1 MLVSPRRGGGVGLG
15 LAVLSAATFGTSGTV
30 GTSLIDAGWT
40 PVSAVTARLSVA
52 ALILTPFAV
61 TQLHG
66 RWPLPARSARTI
78 SAYGVIAVAG
88 AQFCYFSALSHLS
101 VGVALLLEYLG
112 TVLIVGWL
120 WLRRGQRPRPLTVT
134 GGVTAVLGLALVLD
148 LTGAHRLDPVGVLWG
163 LGAAVGLAAYF
174 LVSADTDTA
183 LPPLVLAWSGLA
195 VGALTLAVLGLTGL
209 VNERAPRVDVSVAG
223 QRVSWVLP
231 VLWLSVVAAV
241 VAYAAGIGAARRL
254 GPTVASF
261 VGLTEVLFAV
271 GFAWA
276 VLGQVPARWQLT
288 GGVLIVLGVA
298 LVRVDEL
305 RPPAPSVGVSSVG
318 AASGDATCVAAD
330 PVPTSAPGSR

>member
-1 MLVSPRRGGGVGLG
+1 MVATGRGSGLG

-30 GTSLIDAGWT
+30 GTSLIDAGWA
-40 PVSAVTARLSVA
+40 PVSAVTARVAVA
-52 ALILTPFAV
+52 ALVLTPFAV
-61 TQLHG
+61 TQLRG
-66 RWPLPARSARTI
+66 RWALLARSARTV

-134 GGVTAVLGLALVLD
+134 GAGSAVLGLVLVLD
-148 LTGAHRLDPVGVLWG
+148 LTGTHRLDPVGVLWG
-163 LGAAVGLAAYF
+163 LGAAVGLAVYF

-183 LPPLVLAWSGLA
+183 LPPLALAWSGLA
-195 VGALTLAVLGLTGL
+195 VGAVTLAALGATG
-209 VNERAPRVDVSVAG
+209 VVHEQAPRVDVSVAG
-223 QRVSWVLP
+223 YRISWVLP

-241 VAYAAGIGAARRL
+241 VAYAAGIGAARQL
-254 GPTVASF
+254 GPKVASF

-276 VLGQVPARWQLT
+276 ILGQVPARSQLA
-288 GGVLIVLGVA
+288 GGVLVLTGIVV
-298 LVRVDEL
+298 VRVDEF
-305 RPPAPSVGVSSVG
+305 RSPTPGAGVSH
-318 AASGDATCVAAD
+318 AAAE
-330 PVPTSAPGSR
+330 PLPPTPGMP

>member
-1 MLVSPRRGGGVGLG
+1 MVATARGSGLG

-30 GTSLIDAGWT
+30 GTSLIDAGWA
-40 PVSAVTARLSVA
+40 PVSAVTAQVAVA
-52 ALILTPFAV
+52 AFVLAPFALV
-61 TQLHG
+61 QLRG
-66 RWPLPARSARTI
+66 RWALLARSARTV
-78 SAYGVIAVAG
+78 SAYGVVAVAG

-134 GGVTAVLGLALVLD
+134 GVAAAVLGLALVLD

-163 LGAAVGLAAYF
+163 LGAAVGLAVYY

-183 LPPLVLAWSGLA
+183 LPPLALAWSGLA
-195 VGALTLAVLGLTGL
+195 VGAVALAVLGATG
-209 VNERAPRVDVSVAG
+209 VVSERAPRVDVGVAG
-223 QRVSWVLP
+223 YRVSWVLP

-241 VAYAAGIGAARRL
+241 VAYATGIGAARRL
-254 GPTVASF
+254 GPKVASF

-276 VLGQVPARWQLT
+276 VLGQAPARWQLA
-288 GGVLIVLGVA
+288 GGVLVLTGIVF
-298 LVRVDEL
+298 VRVDEF
-305 RPPAPSVGVSSVG
+305 RSPTPRAG
-318 AASGDATCVAAD
+318 AINVAAD
-330 PVPTSAPGSR
+330 PLSTTPGPR